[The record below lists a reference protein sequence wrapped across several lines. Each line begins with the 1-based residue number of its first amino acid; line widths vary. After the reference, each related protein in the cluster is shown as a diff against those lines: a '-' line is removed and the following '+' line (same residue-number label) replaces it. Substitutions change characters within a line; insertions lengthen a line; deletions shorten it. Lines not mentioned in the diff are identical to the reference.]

1 MVLGLKE
8 NGSQNTW
15 LGKAAVFTAPSMELR
30 YNSGVLQYFNYMY
43 FQTVKVCVGRGGG
56 GGGQYF
62 LVLFLKIN
70 QLSFLPFSKS
80 SQTVH

>member
-43 FQTVKVCVGRGGG
+43 FQTVKVCVGKRR